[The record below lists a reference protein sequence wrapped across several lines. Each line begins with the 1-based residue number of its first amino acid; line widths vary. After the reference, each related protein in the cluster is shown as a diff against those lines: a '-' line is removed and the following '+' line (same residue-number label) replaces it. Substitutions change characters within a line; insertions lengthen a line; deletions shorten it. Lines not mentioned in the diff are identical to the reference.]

1 MPSKDTILTRIT
13 KNTANEIER
22 WKKKIAETFSLDVD
36 MVSNKQAEISMRECA
51 KAGSL
56 SKRKL
61 EDILLGKIK

>member
-51 KAGSL
+51 KTGFL

-61 EDILLGKIK
+61 EDILLGKVK

>member
-22 WKKKIAETFSLDVD
+22 WKKKIAETFSLDVN

-51 KAGSL
+51 KTGFL

-61 EDILLGKIK
+61 EDILLGKVK